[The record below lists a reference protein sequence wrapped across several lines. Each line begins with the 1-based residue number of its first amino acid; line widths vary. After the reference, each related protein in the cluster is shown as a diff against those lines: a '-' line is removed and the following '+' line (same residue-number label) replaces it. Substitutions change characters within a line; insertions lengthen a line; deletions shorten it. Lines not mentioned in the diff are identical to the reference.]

1 MKNIPTLLAAL
12 FVGMVL
18 LAYMC
23 TFEVRSTEV
32 AIVKTA
38 GKPAD
43 QAITEPGLN
52 FRLPWPIQSVVK
64 YDNRIRILRDKTEE
78 TGTRDEK
85 ALILASY
92 TAWQIVDPSKFH
104 ENFPD
109 EAEGVKRLRTL
120 VRSCKNQ
127 EVGKRLFA
135 EFISVNADERHL
147 AEIES
152 AILAAIREGA
162 EAEYGVAVRTFGI
175 SKLTLPEAVTAEIFS
190 SMKAVQQAKAQRYH
204 QEGQAKATD
213 IIATARAQEQRI
225 LAAAQTKVAEIDAES
240 HRVVG
245 EYYKRFQEYPELQ
258 IFLDKLKSAVNALR
272 TRSTIILDTSGPPFD
287 LFGMDLSQPLK
298 LPSVGALPA
307 PKMSES
313 VKGAIAPGADD
324 E

>member
-1 MKNIPTLLAAL
+1 MYGTFIHRHKDAGPIMAQMQKTWRKLKRERIVGIRSQCCGTCSACEGGNKMDEDDSLLGYA
-12 FVGMVL
+12 FYHVQDR
-18 LAYMC
+18 
-23 TFEVRSTEV
+23 E
-32 AIVKTA
+32 
-38 GKPAD
+38 
-43 QAITEPGLN
+43 GLN
-52 FRLPWPIQSVVK
+52 EGGYLYVGYGAASGKTEDAAPIGQ
-64 YDNRIRILRDKTEE
+64 ILRLVFEKDGFVVEWD
-78 TGTRDEK
+78 GSGRTR
-85 ALILASY
+85 L
-92 TAWQIVDPSKFH
+92 
-104 ENFPD
+104 
-109 EAEGVKRLRTL
+109 
-120 VRSCKNQ
+120 
-127 EVGKRLFA
+127 
-135 EFISVNADERHL
+135 
-147 AEIES
+147 
-152 AILAAIREGA
+152 
-162 EAEYGVAVRTFGI
+162 
-175 SKLTLPEAVTAEIFS
+175 KLTLPEAVTAEIFS

-287 LFGMDLSQPLK
+287 LFGMDLSQPLT
-298 LPSVGALPA
+298 LPSVVALPA